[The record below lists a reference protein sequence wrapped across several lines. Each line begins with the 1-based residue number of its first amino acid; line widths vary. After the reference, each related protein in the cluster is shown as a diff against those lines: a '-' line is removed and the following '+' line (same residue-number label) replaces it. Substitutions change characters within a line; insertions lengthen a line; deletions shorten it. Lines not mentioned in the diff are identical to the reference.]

1 VPSITPS
8 SLLAVLI
15 PIVVIVLLLSCNLLQ
30 RSILTLPLRLGSCRL
45 ILWRI
50 TSEHAAFGQVFSSDL
65 RRFPLT
71 PQMILRILLIVLI
84 LLLGVVLTHAIVIL
98 GVLRLALFSFLIT
111 IVIEAIASTTLRGV
125 KWAL

>member
-1 VPSITPS
+1 MPSITPS

-15 PIVVIVLLLSCNLLQ
+15 SIVVIVLLLSSNLLL
-30 RSILTLPLRLGSCRL
+30 RSILRLPLRFGSCRL

-50 TSEHAAFGQVFSSDL
+50 TSEHIAVGQVFSSDL
-65 RRFPLT
+65 RRLPLS

-84 LLLGVVLTHAIVIL
+84 LLLGVVLTHPIVIL

-111 IVIEAIASTTLRGV
+111 IVIEGIACTALRGV
-125 KWAL
+125 